1 MEKLR
6 ISDPLESCFDE
17 HEEVITTSTHHRKIL
32 TDLSMQQQ
40 SHKLSIVLESIK
52 ELSIIKNT
60 SEIIIAALAL
70 KLLSNQTSNREI
82 AKLCKSIVHDQY
94 PGKFGNILKKELD
107 VNTALF
113 LINSFRN

>member
-1 MEKLR
+1 
-6 ISDPLESCFDE
+6 
-17 HEEVITTSTHHRKIL
+17 
-32 TDLSMQQQ
+32 MQQQ

-82 AKLCKSIVHDQY
+82 TKLCKSIVHDQY